1 MTKGKS
7 GYWNVWWTLEVL
19 SALVGVMA
27 VLLEYFGIIRDL
39 GLVIGV
45 VSTALTVL
53 FGPTASTRTA
63 VSSLRN
69 EIVPVLERIERI
81 LTERFP
87 LDQAA
92 EPAV

>member
-1 MTKGKS
+1 MIDVPILIV
-7 GYWNVWWTLEVL
+7 VWWSLAVL

-45 VSTALTVL
+45 VSTALMVL
-53 FGPTASTRTA
+53 FGLTASTRTA
-63 VSSLRN
+63 GGSLRN

-81 LTERFP
+81 LIERLP
-87 LDQAA
+87 RGLS
-92 EPAV
+92 P

>member
-1 MTKGKS
+1 MIDVPILIV
-7 GYWNVWWTLEVL
+7 VWWSLAVL

-45 VSTALTVL
+45 VSTALMVL
-53 FGPTASTRTA
+53 FGLTASTRTA
-63 VSSLRN
+63 GGSLRN

-81 LTERFP
+81 LIERRP
-87 LDQAA
+87 RGLS
-92 EPAV
+92 P